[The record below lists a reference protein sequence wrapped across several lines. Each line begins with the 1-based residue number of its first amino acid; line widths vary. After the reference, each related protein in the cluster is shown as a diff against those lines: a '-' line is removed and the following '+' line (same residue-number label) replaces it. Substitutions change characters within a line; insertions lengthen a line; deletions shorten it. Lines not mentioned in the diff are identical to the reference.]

1 MENILQSVIGT
12 LFIIILLAYLRVRS
26 RKKISTNTTNKLR
39 ISKFYLFAG
48 IFFTI
53 IGISCFFL
61 MILNN
66 DIKSYIMAVLSLIIL
81 GGFGVPSLMWY
92 FNHKVSFNNEYLQVT
107 NSFGKTSEMKW
118 SEITAIKYHNGIGTL
133 QFANSIGSKLKVHQ
147 HIKGLA
153 NLFTMIEEKTS
164 YSEKDF
170 KIGF

>member
-12 LFIIILLAYLRVRS
+12 LFMIILLAYFRIRS
-26 RKKISTNTTNKLR
+26 RKKIPANITDKLR

-48 IFFTI
+48 VFLTI
-53 IGISCFFL
+53 IGLTSFWL
-61 MILNN
+61 MIINN
-66 DIKSYIMAVLSLIIL
+66 DARSYITGFLGLVLFAVIGL
-81 GGFGVPSLMWY
+81 PSLMWY
-92 FNHKVSFNNEYLQVT
+92 FNHKVTFNDELIKAT

-133 QFANSIGSKLKVHQ
+133 QFTNSKDTKLKVHQ

-153 NLFTMIEEKTS
+153 NLLSMIEQKTS
-164 YSEKDF
+164 YSQKDF